1 MATGDIYRTKAA
13 ELRAKAL
20 HEASPEQKIELESL
34 ALAYIRLAEQAE
46 RNQQLDVSYETPPPK
61 DAEPDVK
68 S

>member
-1 MATGDIYRTKAA
+1 MTTGDLYRTKAA

-20 HEASPEQKIELESL
+20 HEANPEVQAELEGL
-34 ALAYIRLAEQAE
+34 AAAYLRLAEQAE

-68 S
+68 C